1 MLSAAASQ
9 ASGQTAL
16 ELRGISKHFGV
27 VRALDGADLTVQ
39 YGSIHGLVGENG
51 AGKSTLIKVL
61 AGIHTPDAGTIR
73 VGGVAY
79 AGFTPRQIEQAGVHV
94 IHQERMLP
102 GSFTVGEALFM
113 GHELHGGPFVRR
125 RAQERE
131 AARLLETYFGLQ
143 LPAKALIR
151 ELSSAQQQVV
161 QITRALLAKPRV
173 IIFDEPSVA
182 LVQREVIQLL
192 QMVRRLRDEGL
203 AIVYIS
209 HYLQEIESL
218 CDTVTVLRNGRHVAQ
233 LDPRTTPPYQ
243 IAQLMVNR
251 DVGEMYP
258 KTVVA
263 RGAPVLALRDLHLRG
278 AYRHINLD
286 VHAGE
291 IVGLTGLVGSGV
303 KELVRSIF
311 GLLAPDGGEIV
322 LHGRALAVRSPA
334 HAVRQGIALL
344 PEERRRQGVALDLSV
359 LENSTMASLHRWTR
373 WGWLS
378 RQQERR
384 ETGRLIAKLGIK
396 TPSPDAAVRALSGG
410 NQQKVAL
417 AKWLS
422 CRSKLYLLDEPSV
435 GIDIAAKVEIYRLI
449 GQLVQDGAAV
459 LILSSDLPELLGL
472 SDRIVVMHR
481 GEIAGEFHPQD
492 TDSDRILA
500 CATGASPSPSA
511 STAASTSALTSTS
524 THEEL
529 ADALHGCHASFG

>member
-1 MLSAAASQ
+1 MSAPTQ
-9 ASGQTAL
+9 ASGSAAL

-27 VRALDGADLTVQ
+27 VRALDAADLTVQ
-39 YGSIHGLVGENG
+39 YGSVHGLVGENG

-61 AGIHTPDAGTIR
+61 AGIHQPDAGTIR
-73 VGGVAY
+73 VDGVAH
-79 AGFTPRQIEQAGVHV
+79 ASFTPRQIEQAGVHV

-102 GSFTVGEALFM
+102 GSFTVGEALFL
-113 GHELHGGPFVRR
+113 GHELHKGPFVNR
-125 RAQERE
+125 RAQDRE
-131 AARLLETYFGLQ
+131 AARLLHTYFGLQ
-143 LPAKALIR
+143 LPPQALIR

-173 IIFDEPSVA
+173 LIFDEPSVA
-182 LVQREVIQLL
+182 LVQREVTQRL
-192 QMVRRLRDEGL
+192 QIVRRLRDEGL

-233 LDPRTTPPYQ
+233 VDPRTTPPYK

-258 KTVVA
+258 KTVVP
-263 RGAPVLALRDLHLRG
+263 RGAPLLQVRNLHLGG
-278 AYRHINLD
+278 AYRNINLD
-286 VHAGE
+286 VHRGE

-311 GLLAPDGGEIV
+311 GLLPPDGGEV
-322 LHGRALAVRSPA
+322 QLEEQPLRLRSPVQVA
-334 HAVRQGIALL
+334 RQGVALL

-359 LENSTMASLHRWTR
+359 LENTTIASLPRWTR

-378 RQQERR
+378 RQKEVC
-384 ETGRLIAKLGIK
+384 ETGRQIAQLDIK
-396 TPSPDAAVRALSGG
+396 TPGPDATVRELSGG

-422 CRSKLYLLDEPSV
+422 RRSTLYLLDEPSV
-435 GIDIAAKVEIYRLI
+435 GIDIGAKVEIYRLI
-449 GQLVQDGAAV
+449 GQLVKDGAGV

-472 SDRIVVMHR
+472 SDRILVMHR
-481 GEIAGEFHPQD
+481 GEIVGDFLPKD
-492 TDSDRILA
+492 TDSDSILA
-500 CATGASPSPSA
+500 CATGASSSA
-511 STAASTSALTSTS
+511 TATTPH
-524 THEEL
+524 HEEL
-529 ADALHGCHASFG
+529 ADALH